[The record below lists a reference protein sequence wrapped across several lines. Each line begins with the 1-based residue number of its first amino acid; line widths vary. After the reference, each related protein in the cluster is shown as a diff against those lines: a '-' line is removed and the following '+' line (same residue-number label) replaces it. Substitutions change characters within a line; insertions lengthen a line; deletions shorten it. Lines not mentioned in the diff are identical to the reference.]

1 MGHDTPGIVK
11 LARNTIILGMP
22 SLRVQ
27 IVRFVDEEPQPGI
40 VESQFRDAQDRLH
53 SIIDKVPL
61 FTSAHLWSDSDYPQ
75 PGFIECRVVE
85 RIPDARGHLAR
96 INIEPYHFEITNES
110 PEFVVREAELAEI
123 IPFRYGGFWDVPRY
137 ILLRYRERT
146 LLLQSPFD
154 DSMDEYP
161 NVYSVY
167 QVPDAISQ
175 SVLGGDWTLLE
186 GAELRFV
193 GEVPISTVAFDPTK
207 RQTLDSSCLE
217 HLFAVHD

>member
-1 MGHDTPGIVK
+1 
-11 LARNTIILGMP
+11 MP

-40 VESQFRDAQDRLH
+40 VESQFRDAQDGLH

-85 RIPDARGHLAR
+85 RIPNACGNLAR
-96 INIEPYHFEITNES
+96 INIEHYHFEITNES

-123 IPFRYGGFWDVPRY
+123 IPFRYGGFWDVPRS
-137 ILLRYRERT
+137 ILLRYREMT
-146 LLLQSPFD
+146 LLLRSPFD
-154 DSMDEYP
+154 EKTDEYP

-175 SVLGGDWTLLE
+175 SVLGGDWALLE

-193 GEVPISTVAFDPTK
+193 GEIPISKVAFDPTK
-207 RQTLDSSCLE
+207 RRTLDSSCFE
-217 HLFAVHD
+217 HLLPVHE

>member
-1 MGHDTPGIVK
+1 
-11 LARNTIILGMP
+11 MP

-40 VESQFRDAQDRLH
+40 VESQFRDAEGRLH

-61 FTSAHLWSDSDYPQ
+61 FTSADLWSNSDYPQ
-75 PGFIECRVVE
+75 PGFIECRVLE
-85 RIPDARGHLAR
+85 NMSGTGGNLAR

-110 PEFVVREAELAEI
+110 SEFVVREADLAEI
-123 IPFRYGGFWDVPRY
+123 IPFRYAGFWDVPRY
-137 ILLRYRERT
+137 ILLRYREKF

-161 NVYSVY
+161 NVYFVY
-167 QVPDAISQ
+167 QVPDAIAE

-186 GAELRFV
+186 GAELRLV
-193 GEVPISTVAFDPTK
+193 GEIPIGTVAFDPTK
-207 RQTLDSSCLE
+207 RRTLDSSCLKG
-217 HLFAVHD
+217 LFPVHE